1 MKKNLNL
8 FATLVL
14 ITGLMA
20 PSAVQAKE
28 YLHNA
33 ATTASLA
40 GGVTFGA
47 PIGKRLGDY
56 VANLIRGHE
65 GKILIGGIVAV
76 AAYCIYSYSR
86 EESTHHRAKRQPRA
100 RSCSNK
106 GCSHKKC
113 K

>member
-14 ITGLMA
+14 ILGLMA
-20 PSAVQAKE
+20 PSAALGRE
-28 YLHNA
+28 YAHNFA
-33 ATTASLA
+33 EGASLA

-47 PIGKRLGDY
+47 PIGQRLGEY

-65 GKILIGGIVAV
+65 GKIIIGAIVGVIALYV
-76 AAYCIYSYSR
+76 YNNYEKSN
-86 EESTHHRAKRQPRA
+86 HPRAKQSRV